1 MLEILIGRS
10 QNGAEG
16 RDKVGLGSIRRPVI
30 GLALGGGAARGFA
43 HIGIVRTLIA
53 HGIVPNVVVGT
64 SIGAVVGGAY
74 AAGHL
79 DTLEEWA
86 RSLQPRNILG
96 YLDIRLNGSGLIG
109 GDKLA
114 AQLEAAIGP
123 TLIEDLPLKFATVA
137 TEVRTGHE
145 IWLTHGRMVEAMRA
159 SYALP
164 GIFSPVLVGDRWL
177 VDGAM
182 VNPVPVSAARALG
195 AEIVI
200 AANLSS
206 DVFTH
211 STTIYSHGAPPVAPE
226 VVAEPPPPPKRG
238 FGKLFSAE
246 RTMKREFFGG
256 GGRPGISSVMVDA
269 FNIMQDRITRARLA
283 GDPPDL
289 LISPR
294 VGQIGWFDFHRASD
308 LIAFGARAA
317 ERAIDS
323 IQEAIHILAP
333 AGRPGPEADSK
344 PGPVA
349 DAEAVNRLA
358 PPRSGGLDVVAQ
370 RFLLHLVFADPP
382 LDDVAD
388 RDQADNPFVL
398 DHRQMP
404 EFAQRH
410 HFHDRGDRIG
420 RPATDDLARH
430 HRADRL
436 VEHASAA
443 IAEHADDVALRQDAF
458 DAAFAHHQYGAD
470 FPLPQNL
477 DRSRKLCA
485 RLDALDVMSFGIED
499 CTYRHCRLP
508 EADRALER
516 ARSLF
521 P

>member
-1 MLEILIGRS
+1 VLNILIGRG
-10 QNGAEG
+10 QNGADG

-123 TLIEDLPLKFATVA
+123 TLIEELPLKFATVA

-177 VDGAM
+177 VDGAL

-206 DVFTH
+206 DIFTH
-211 STTIYSHGAPPVAPE
+211 STTIYSHGAPAGVPE
-226 VVAEPPPPPKRG
+226 AVIEPEPRKRG
-238 FGKLFSAE
+238 FSRLFSPE

-294 VGQIGWFDFHRASD
+294 VGQLGWFDFHRADD
-308 LIAFGARAA
+308 LIAHGARAA

-333 AGRPGPEADSK
+333 EAAS
-344 PGPVA
+344 
-349 DAEAVNRLA
+349 
-358 PPRSGGLDVVAQ
+358 
-370 RFLLHLVFADPP
+370 ADPA
-382 LDDVAD
+382 AD
-388 RDQADNPFVL
+388 RTA
-398 DHRQMP
+398 
-404 EFAQRH
+404 
-410 HFHDRGDRIG
+410 
-420 RPATDDLARH
+420 
-430 HRADRL
+430 
-436 VEHASAA
+436 
-443 IAEHADDVALRQDAF
+443 
-458 DAAFAHHQYGAD
+458 
-470 FPLPQNL
+470 
-477 DRSRKLCA
+477 
-485 RLDALDVMSFGIED
+485 
-499 CTYRHCRLP
+499 
-508 EADRALER
+508 
-516 ARSLF
+516 
-521 P
+521 

>member
-1 MLEILIGRS
+1 VLDNLIGRS
-10 QNGAEG
+10 KNGSNG

-86 RSLQPRNILG
+86 RRLQPRSVLS

-114 AQLEAAIGP
+114 AQLEAAIGQ

-145 IWLTHGRMVEAMRA
+145 IWLTHGRMVDAMRA

-164 GIFSPVLVGDRWL
+164 GIFSPVLAGDRWL
-177 VDGAM
+177 VDGAL

-211 STTIYSHGAPPVAPE
+211 ATTVYSHSASVTLQQTPPE
-226 VVAEPPPPPKRG
+226 VAPPKRG
-238 FGKLFSAE
+238 LGKFFSPE
-246 RTMKREFFGG
+246 RTVKREFFGG

-294 VGQIGWFDFHRASD
+294 VGQIGWFDFHRADD
-308 LIAFGARAA
+308 LIAHGARAA
-317 ERAIDS
+317 ERAIAS
-323 IQEAIHILAP
+323 IQEAIQILAP
-333 AGRPGPEADSK
+333 
-344 PGPVA
+344 GPVS
-349 DAEAVNRLA
+349 V
-358 PPRSGGLDVVAQ
+358 SVSV
-370 RFLLHLVFADPP
+370 
-382 LDDVAD
+382 
-388 RDQADNPFVL
+388 
-398 DHRQMP
+398 
-404 EFAQRH
+404 
-410 HFHDRGDRIG
+410 
-420 RPATDDLARH
+420 
-430 HRADRL
+430 
-436 VEHASAA
+436 SANT
-443 IAEHADDVALRQDAF
+443 
-458 DAAFAHHQYGAD
+458 DAAVD
-470 FPLPQNL
+470 KTP
-477 DRSRKLCA
+477 
-485 RLDALDVMSFGIED
+485 
-499 CTYRHCRLP
+499 
-508 EADRALER
+508 
-516 ARSLF
+516 
-521 P
+521 

>member
-1 MLEILIGRS
+1 MLRSKEIFVLDSWMGRGP
-10 QNGAEG
+10 NGSNG
-16 RDKVGLGSIRRPVI
+16 RDKVGLGTTRRPVI

-114 AQLEAAIGP
+114 ARLEAAMGQ

-145 IWLTHGRMVEAMRA
+145 IWLTHGRVVDAMRA

-177 VDGAM
+177 VDGAL
-182 VNPVPVSAARALG
+182 VNPVPVSAARAFG

-206 DVFTH
+206 DVFAH
-211 STTIYSHGAPPVAPE
+211 STTVYSHGPSAEVTVAVQPE
-226 VVAEPPPPPKRG
+226 AVPEPAPPKRG
-238 FGKLFSAE
+238 FGKFFSPE

-256 GGRPGISSVMVDA
+256 GGRPGISTVMVDA

-294 VGQIGWFDFHRASD
+294 VGQIGWFDFHRADD
-308 LIAFGARAA
+308 LIAHGVRAA
-317 ERAIDS
+317 ERAIES

-333 AGRPGPEADSK
+333 GS
-344 PGPVA
+344 
-349 DAEAVNRLA
+349 LA
-358 PPRSGGLDVVAQ
+358 PG
-370 RFLLHLVFADPP
+370 
-382 LDDVAD
+382 
-388 RDQADNPFVL
+388 
-398 DHRQMP
+398 
-404 EFAQRH
+404 
-410 HFHDRGDRIG
+410 
-420 RPATDDLARH
+420 
-430 HRADRL
+430 
-436 VEHASAA
+436 SAA
-443 IAEHADDVALRQDAF
+443 PDTDIDKA
-458 DAAFAHHQYGAD
+458 
-470 FPLPQNL
+470 P
-477 DRSRKLCA
+477 
-485 RLDALDVMSFGIED
+485 
-499 CTYRHCRLP
+499 
-508 EADRALER
+508 
-516 ARSLF
+516 
-521 P
+521 

>member
-1 MLEILIGRS
+1 VLNILIGRG
-10 QNGAEG
+10 QNGSDG

-53 HGIVPNVVVGT
+53 HGVLPNVVVGT

-109 GDKLA
+109 GNKLA

-145 IWLTHGRMVEAMRA
+145 IWLTHGRMVDAMRA

-177 VDGAM
+177 VDGAL

-211 STTIYSHGAPPVAPE
+211 STTIFSHGASAEVPE
-226 VVAEPPPPPKRG
+226 AVIEPEPPKRG
-238 FGKLFSAE
+238 FGKLFSPE
-246 RTMKREFFGG
+246 RTVKREFFGG

-294 VGQIGWFDFHRASD
+294 VGQLGWFDFHRADD
-308 LIAFGARAA
+308 LIAHGARAA

-333 AGRPGPEADSK
+333 EAANADV
-344 PGPVA
+344 PV
-349 DAEAVNRLA
+349 
-358 PPRSGGLDVVAQ
+358 
-370 RFLLHLVFADPP
+370 
-382 LDDVAD
+382 
-388 RDQADNPFVL
+388 
-398 DHRQMP
+398 
-404 EFAQRH
+404 
-410 HFHDRGDRIG
+410 
-420 RPATDDLARH
+420 
-430 HRADRL
+430 DRL
-436 VEHASAA
+436 
-443 IAEHADDVALRQDAF
+443 
-458 DAAFAHHQYGAD
+458 
-470 FPLPQNL
+470 P
-477 DRSRKLCA
+477 
-485 RLDALDVMSFGIED
+485 
-499 CTYRHCRLP
+499 
-508 EADRALER
+508 
-516 ARSLF
+516 
-521 P
+521 

>member
-1 MLEILIGRS
+1 MLEILIRRG
-10 QNGAEG
+10 QNGSDVG
-16 RDKVGLGSIRRPVI
+16 DKVGLGSIRRPVI

-79 DTLEEWA
+79 DTLEAWA
-86 RSLQPRNILG
+86 RSLQPRNILS

-109 GDKLA
+109 GAKLA
-114 AQLEAAIGP
+114 SQLETAIGP
-123 TLIEDLPLKFATVA
+123 IRIEDLPLKFATVA

-145 IWLTHGRMVEAMRA
+145 IWLTHGRMVDAMRA

-177 VDGAM
+177 VDGAL

-211 STTIYSHGAPPVAPE
+211 ATTIYSHGAAVDAVAP
-226 VVAEPPPPPKRG
+226 VVEPAPKKSGLGR
-238 FGKLFSAE
+238 LFSAE
-246 RTMKREFFGG
+246 RTVKREFFGS

-283 GDPPDL
+283 GDPPDM

-294 VGQIGWFDFHRASD
+294 VGQIGWFDFHRADD
-308 LIAFGARAA
+308 LIGFGARAA

-333 AGRPGPEADSK
+333 AAGRPDPSADK
-344 PGPVA
+344 
-349 DAEAVNRLA
+349 A
-358 PPRSGGLDVVAQ
+358 P
-370 RFLLHLVFADPP
+370 
-382 LDDVAD
+382 
-388 RDQADNPFVL
+388 
-398 DHRQMP
+398 
-404 EFAQRH
+404 
-410 HFHDRGDRIG
+410 
-420 RPATDDLARH
+420 
-430 HRADRL
+430 
-436 VEHASAA
+436 
-443 IAEHADDVALRQDAF
+443 
-458 DAAFAHHQYGAD
+458 
-470 FPLPQNL
+470 
-477 DRSRKLCA
+477 
-485 RLDALDVMSFGIED
+485 
-499 CTYRHCRLP
+499 
-508 EADRALER
+508 
-516 ARSLF
+516 
-521 P
+521 

>member
-1 MLEILIGRS
+1 VLDILIGRG
-10 QNGAEG
+10 QNGSNG

-30 GLALGGGAARGFA
+30 GLALGGGAARGLA

-53 HGIVPNVVVGT
+53 HGIIPNVVVGT

-79 DTLEEWA
+79 DALEEWA
-86 RSLQPRNILG
+86 RKLQPRNILG

-123 TLIEDLPLKFATVA
+123 TLIEDLPVKFATVA

-177 VDGAM
+177 VDGAL
-182 VNPVPVSAARALG
+182 VNPVPVSAARAFG

-206 DVFTH
+206 DIFAH
-211 STTIYSHGAPPVAPE
+211 STTIYSHGPAAEVTVAVAPE
-226 VVAEPPPPPKRG
+226 TTIEPAAPKRG
-238 FGKLFSAE
+238 FGRLFSAE
-246 RTMKREFFGG
+246 RTMKREFFGSG
-256 GGRPGISSVMVDA
+256 TRPGISSIMVDA

-294 VGQIGWFDFHRASD
+294 VGEIGWFDFHRADD
-308 LIAFGARAA
+308 LIAHGTRAA

-333 AGRPGPEADSK
+333 APSGPTA
-344 PGPVA
+344 
-349 DAEAVNRLA
+349 AVEK
-358 PPRSGGLDVVAQ
+358 
-370 RFLLHLVFADPP
+370 
-382 LDDVAD
+382 
-388 RDQADNPFVL
+388 
-398 DHRQMP
+398 MP
-404 EFAQRH
+404 
-410 HFHDRGDRIG
+410 
-420 RPATDDLARH
+420 
-430 HRADRL
+430 
-436 VEHASAA
+436 
-443 IAEHADDVALRQDAF
+443 
-458 DAAFAHHQYGAD
+458 
-470 FPLPQNL
+470 
-477 DRSRKLCA
+477 
-485 RLDALDVMSFGIED
+485 
-499 CTYRHCRLP
+499 
-508 EADRALER
+508 
-516 ARSLF
+516 
-521 P
+521 